1 MNSSEKIQILESID
15 LFSFF
20 HESTLERLAQESR
33 ELVLKEGAT
42 VFNEGD
48 LGKTLYIV
56 LQGEIL
62 IHQSGKNLTTMVAG
76 TFFGEMSLI
85 ESVPRTAGA
94 KALIPTILLEISDAQ
109 FEKYF
114 ASQPKAL
121 LAIMK
126 TISARS
132 RKISSNLLSINT
144 PKTETSANS
153 QEGSLRHL
161 DENYQEALVFSYPS
175 FKFTH
180 VNTLASLEIGYGA
193 EEIKDISFL
202 DLAVDM
208 TADFLNQI
216 CEPLVRGLRS
226 FMVFETEFRR
236 KDQSTFPVEVKLEQ
250 LNKTDSE
257 FLALIHDITER
268 KQMEETIRQMAYYD
282 SLTGLPNRNLM
293 NDRLAVV
300 LAHATRDQEQVAI
313 MFLDLDNFKI
323 INDSLGHEAGDRL
336 LQQASKRIK
345 DSLRQAD
352 TVARMGGDE
361 FIILAP
367 GIRDSD
373 DAAKLAQKLIDLL
386 AQPFKIDDNELY
398 IGCSIGISVFP
409 NDGTEIKNLLKNSD
423 LAMYRAKETGK
434 NTFKLFTPSM
444 NSHAM
449 ERLFLE
455 KNLRKA
461 LENKEFELHY
471 QPKINLKTGQISG
484 VEALLRWTNQELGQ
498 VSPSQFMPVAEETRL
513 IIPIGQWV
521 LGTACKQAH
530 TWKEQGLPPCS
541 MSVNLSVTQ
550 FTHPLLISDIKKVL
564 DHTGIDPRDLG
575 LEITE
580 SILMKDT
587 ALAVST
593 LNKLSDVGIKIS
605 IDDFGTGFFSLNYLK
620 NLPIDFLKIDQ
631 AFVKN
636 LEEPT
641 NAAITKTIVALAQ
654 SLKMKTIAEGVETEA
669 QRNFLRELQCD
680 EAQGYLFSNPLPA
693 NQITQL
699 LEKETIF

>member
-1 MNSSEKIQILESID
+1 MNSSEKKQILESID

-20 HESTLERLAQESR
+20 HETTLERLAQESR
-33 ELVLKEGAT
+33 EWVLEEGAT
-42 VFNEGD
+42 LFNEGD
-48 LGKTLYIV
+48 LGKSLFIV

-62 IHQSGKNLTTMVAG
+62 IHQNGKNLTTMMAG

-94 KALIPTILLEISDAQ
+94 KALIPTILLEINDAQ

-132 RKISSNLLSINT
+132 RKISSNLLSINRT
-144 PKTETSANS
+144 KTGTSANS
-153 QEGSLRHL
+153 REGSLRHL

-180 VNTLASLEIGYGA
+180 VNTLATLEIGYGA

-216 CEPLVRGLRS
+216 CEPLIRGLRS

-313 MFLDLDNFKI
+313 MFLDLDNFKT

-361 FIILAP
+361 FIILTP
-367 GIRDSD
+367 GIRHSD

-386 AQPFKIDDNELY
+386 AQPFKIGDNELY

-409 NDGTEIKNLLKNSD
+409 NDGTEIKNLL
-423 LAMYRAKETGK
+423 
-434 NTFKLFTPSM
+434 
-444 NSHAM
+444 
-449 ERLFLE
+449 
-455 KNLRKA
+455 
-461 LENKEFELHY
+461 
-471 QPKINLKTGQISG
+471 Q
-484 VEALLRWTNQELGQ
+484 
-498 VSPSQFMPVAEETRL
+498 
-513 IIPIGQWV
+513 
-521 LGTACKQAH
+521 
-530 TWKEQGLPPCS
+530 
-541 MSVNLSVTQ
+541 
-550 FTHPLLISDIKKVL
+550 
-564 DHTGIDPRDLG
+564 
-575 LEITE
+575 
-580 SILMKDT
+580 
-587 ALAVST
+587 
-593 LNKLSDVGIKIS
+593 
-605 IDDFGTGFFSLNYLK
+605 
-620 NLPIDFLKIDQ
+620 
-631 AFVKN
+631 
-636 LEEPT
+636 
-641 NAAITKTIVALAQ
+641 
-654 SLKMKTIAEGVETEA
+654 
-669 QRNFLRELQCD
+669 
-680 EAQGYLFSNPLPA
+680 
-693 NQITQL
+693 
-699 LEKETIF
+699 